1 VIPDVT
7 ALPCNPFD
15 AKDIA
20 EKIYSLLRDEA
31 KIEEMGK
38 NAREF
43 IAKNYSWDVRAK
55 VYPKIFEIV
64 ASGDIAK
71 LNELSLTVDLQLTG
85 FL

>member
-31 KIEEMGK
+31 KIEEMGT
-38 NAREF
+38 NARDF
-43 IAKNYSWDVRAK
+43 IQGNYGWDSRAK
-55 VYPKIFEIV
+55 VYPQIFEILL
-64 ASGDIAK
+64 SEDLDR
-71 LNELSLTVDLQLTG
+71 LNELPLTVDMESSG
-85 FL
+85 F